1 MNSSRAFLLIVF
13 QIAFCADMGRNPIYA
28 ETLSKEQE
36 QNLRDAKQEF
46 LDPSKRFENLKK
58 DPKAAKSD
66 ELVKEVGGEFSED
79 IYKLAG
85 DVMDTLASEA
95 QGDPDKME
103 KILQKAEKILN
114 PLPTRFLLNREKSLK
129 SLRIRLSSPRAS
141 QNRCRS

>member
-13 QIAFCADMGRNPIYA
+13 QIAFCADMGRNPVYA

-46 LDPSKRFENLKK
+46 LDPSKRSENLKK

-103 KILQKAEKILN
+103 KILQKAEKDPESFANSFSPEQRKKLKELANKIEQSKSKSK
-114 PLPTRFLLNREKSLK
+114 PLP
-129 SLRIRLSSPRAS
+129 
-141 QNRCRS
+141 